1 MSDLMKERIEK
12 LEKARA
18 EAEEHGGADKVARQH
33 ERGKLTARE
42 RIRLL
47 VDEGS
52 FFEFG
57 LLGRHHAEK
66 PVQSPADGVVTGYGE
81 VGGRRVAIASYDFTV
96 MGGSMGR
103 VGEEKMTRLREM
115 ALKWRCPIIWLIDS
129 AGARIGGGG
138 GGAGAHESSPS
149 LFAGSGYL
157 FREQAI
163 MSGVVPQVCAM
174 VGPGAAG
181 TAYIPGLADF
191 VPMVSGTSSMALA
204 GPYLVKAAV
213 GEEISEQDLGGAKVH
228 TKTSGVADLEVESD
242 QACIEK
248 IREYLSFFPSHNREP
263 PPVRKS
269 NDAPGR
275 HTQKLAEI
283 VPDNPRRAFDMKKV
297 IRHIVDDEDFFEI
310 KPNFARNLV
319 TALARFDGRPT
330 GIVANNSMYLGGALD
345 CDSADKA
352 ARFVWLCDAFG
363 IPLLFLQDTPG
374 FVVGSKVE
382 QQGII
387 RHGAKML
394 HAVSEATVP
403 KVTILVRKAYGAG
416 YFVMCG
422 KAYEPDY
429 IAAWPTAECA
439 VMGPEGMVSI
449 FARKALESAPDP
461 EAMKAQLAGKIRD
474 QIDPFAPA
482 EWGMIDDVIDPGET
496 REVICRALKHSANK
510 TVERPWRKH
519 GVYPV

>member
-1 MSDLMKERIEK
+1 MGDLMKERIAK

-18 EAEEHGGADKVARQH
+18 EAQEHGGADKVARQH

-57 LLGRHHAEK
+57 LLGRHHGDK

-81 VGGRRVAIASYDFTV
+81 VDGRRVAIASYDFTV

-103 VGEEKMTRLREM
+103 VGEEKMARLREM
-115 ALKWRCPIIWLIDS
+115 ALKWRIPVIWLIDS

-138 GGAGAHESSPS
+138 GGAGSHETSPS
-149 LFAGSGYL
+149 MFAGAGFL
-157 FREQAI
+157 FREQAV

-213 GEEISEQDLGGAKVH
+213 GEEISEQDLGGAKIH
-228 TKTSGVADLEVESD
+228 TKVSGVADLEVESD
-242 QACIEK
+242 EACIEK
-248 IREYLSFFPSHNREP
+248 IREYLSFFPSHNQEAP
-263 PPVRKS
+263 PIKKG

-275 HTQKLAEI
+275 REEKLAELI
-283 VPDNPRRAFDMKKV
+283 PDNPRRAFDMKKV
-297 IRHIVDDEDFFEI
+297 IKAIVDDGEFFEM
-310 KPNFARNLV
+310 KPMFARNLI
-319 TALARFDGRPT
+319 TCFARFDGRPA
-330 GIVANNSMYLGGALD
+330 GIVANNSMFLGGALD

-374 FVVGSKVE
+374 FVVGSKME

-403 KVTILVRKAYGAG
+403 KVTVLVRKAYGAG

-429 IAAWPTAECA
+429 IVAWPTAECA

-449 FARKALESAPDP
+449 FARKMLETAPDP
-461 EAMKAQLAGKIRD
+461 AAMKEQLAARIRG
-474 QIDPFAPA
+474 QIDPFIPA
-482 EWGMIDDVIDPGET
+482 EFGLIDDVIDPRET
-496 REVICRALKHSANK
+496 REIVCKALKQSAHK